1 MVSPRYWRDFISVC
15 ELKIDF
21 FPFGRFMSTTL
32 TASAKEVF
40 ATRLTTLEHLLN
52 AASVHFSEEADVCMS
67 KRITAD
73 MHTLGTQI
81 AFTCNQ
87 PRNSSRWLSGQEA
100 SDLDPRVES
109 LGQALATIRETKGL
123 LCLVTADDTV
133 LSTNKRLALGE
144 GIYADLTGHQ
154 YLNDFFIPNF
164 YFHLVTAYAI
174 LRMSGVQIGKRDY
187 MPHLIPYVKQ
197 VDA

>member
-15 ELKIDF
+15 ALKIDF
-21 FPFGRFMSTTL
+21 FPFGGFVSTTL
-32 TASAKEVF
+32 TASATEVF

-52 AASVHFSEEADVCMS
+52 TASVHFSEQVDVCMG

-87 PRNSSRWLSGQEA
+87 PRNFSRWLSGHEPN
-100 SDLDPRVES
+100 DLDPRVES
-109 LGQALATIRETKGL
+109 LGQALATIRETKGQL
-123 LCLVTADDTV
+123 GSVTLDDAV
-133 LSTNKRLALGE
+133 LSTNKRLVLGA

-154 YLNDFFIPNF
+154 YLNDFLIPNF

-187 MPHLIPYVKQ
+187 MLHLIPYVKQ